1 MSGQQPKTRRSLSN
15 PAVLCP
21 HRRGAVAGAACRVTF
36 CPHAAPAQASQALT
50 KHLGPVGKTS
60 ILYEALDCFQ
70 SLHTYMKEGMTHL
83 AALLKR
89 ARGAKGWSQK
99 HLADTIGVTPGFV
112 AKLEAGHAFPSYER
126 CLALANA
133 LGLSLDDLL
142 SRVEEARLEASQQRL
157 RTRGSAMR
165 GPVRIRGQLE
175 ESAEGGPAP
184 ETSATELA
192 QELVTDAA
200 LQAAY
205 RNLKRALADPQ
216 MRPTV
221 LAVLEVFARAAQP
234 Q

>member
-21 HRRGAVAGAACRVTF
+21 HRPGAVAGVACRVPF
-36 CPHAAPAQASQALT
+36 FPRAAPFHASQALT

-60 ILYEALDCFQ
+60 ILYEALECFQ
-70 SLHTYMKEGMTHL
+70 SLHTDMKDGMTHL

-99 HLADTIGVTPGFV
+99 HLADTIGVTPGFI

-126 CLALANA
+126 CLALAHA
-133 LGLSLDDLL
+133 LGLSLDDLWG
-142 SRVEEARLEASQQRL
+142 RVEEARLEASQQRL

-175 ESAEGGPAP
+175 ESPEGVPAP
-184 ETSATELA
+184 EMRVTELA
-192 QELVTDAA
+192 QELATDAA

-216 MRPTV
+216 RR
-221 LAVLEVFARAAQP
+221 LAVLEALEAWARAAQP